1 MAERTVQ
8 KLQTEIDR
16 MEVSIYSQFYFLKCF
31 LFIEWMFLLFSNLYN
46 DFLCRLPCW
55 QRRTRRRGWR
65 RTWSILYRAS
75 ETSKSRFS
83 PQKHL
88 VQSIGDDMKVF
99 LGVLY
104 ALLQKGI
111 WDIWKKALGPGS
123 WVSPMLLGISWCVWV
138 QQNFC
143 ERSNEALSWK
153 T

>member
-1 MAERTVQ
+1 
-8 KLQTEIDR
+8 
-16 MEVSIYSQFYFLKCF
+16 
-31 LFIEWMFLLFSNLYN
+31 
-46 DFLCRLPCW
+46 
-55 QRRTRRRGWR
+55 
-65 RTWSILYRAS
+65 LYRAS
-75 ETSKSRFS
+75 GTSKSRFS

-123 WVSPMLLGISWCVWV
+123 WVSPMLLGIGGISWCVWV

-143 ERSNEALSWK
+143 ERCNEALS
-153 T
+153 